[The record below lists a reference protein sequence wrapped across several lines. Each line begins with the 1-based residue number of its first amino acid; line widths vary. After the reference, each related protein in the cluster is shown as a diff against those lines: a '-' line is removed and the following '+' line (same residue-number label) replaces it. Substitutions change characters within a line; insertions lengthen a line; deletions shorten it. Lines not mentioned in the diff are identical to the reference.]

1 MKKTKLLMI
10 LGIVIILSQTVKLD
24 ASFSLNCCINH
35 KSLLNIGNTARLEN
49 VMQKAIN
56 GEKIVI
62 GVIGGSITQGAKAST
77 GEKRYANLVADWWK
91 KQFPDSEIEFIN
103 AGIGATGSE
112 YGSYR
117 VQDHLLKYNPDFV
130 IVEYGVNDGNS
141 EQSAKTLEGVTRQ
154 ILKDPNEPAVM
165 LLFMMTEAGVN
176 AQYWH
181 SKVGIHYE
189 LPMVSFRDALW
200 PEVKAK
206 RIEVADIL
214 ADGVHPNDFGHSCAA
229 AFVTHALENVLRNI
243 GKAGDIKPL
252 PEPLLTDS
260 YEYTRLYRSES
271 INPIF
276 NNGWIHTEGTWQGS
290 WWRGNQPGSIIEFE
304 VEGGS
309 LVSILYYRIREDM
322 GQVKVEVDDQPA
334 VILDGWG
341 PQTWGGYMAFATVA
355 QDIPQSTHRIKIEL
369 LNTNHTESDG
379 YEFRIMGIAVAGLN
393 NSN

>member
-1 MKKTKLLMI
+1 MI
-10 LGIVIILSQTVKLD
+10 LVIVIILSQAEKLE

-35 KSLLNIGNTARLEN
+35 KSLLNTGNTARLEN
-49 VMQKAIN
+49 VLQKATN

-62 GVIGGSITQGAKAST
+62 GVIGGSITQGAATST
-77 GEKRYANLVADWWK
+77 GEKRYANLVADWWR
-91 KQFPDSEIEFIN
+91 KQFPDSEIEFRN

-141 EQSAKTLEGVTRQ
+141 EQAAKTLEGVIRQ
-154 ILKDPNEPAVM
+154 ILKHPRQPAVM
-165 LLFMMTEAGVN
+165 LLFMMTDGGVN

-214 ADGVHPNDFGHSCAA
+214 ADGVHPNDVGHSYAA
-229 AFVTHALENVLRNI
+229 TFVTHALENVLRNI
-243 GKAGDIKPL
+243 GNAGDVKTL
-252 PEPLLTDS
+252 PEPLFTDS

-271 INPIF
+271 TNPIS
-276 NNGWIHTEGTWQGS
+276 NNGWALSKGTWQGW
-290 WWRGNQPGSIIEFE
+290 WWRSNLPGSIIEFE

-334 VILDGWG
+334 VILEGWG
-341 PQTWGGYMAFATVA
+341 PQTWGGYMAFTTVA
-355 QDIPQSTHRIKIEL
+355 QDIPQSTHRVKIEL
-369 LNTNHTESDG
+369 LNTNNAESDG
-379 YEFRIMGIAVAGLN
+379 HEFRIMGIAVAGLN
-393 NSN
+393 D